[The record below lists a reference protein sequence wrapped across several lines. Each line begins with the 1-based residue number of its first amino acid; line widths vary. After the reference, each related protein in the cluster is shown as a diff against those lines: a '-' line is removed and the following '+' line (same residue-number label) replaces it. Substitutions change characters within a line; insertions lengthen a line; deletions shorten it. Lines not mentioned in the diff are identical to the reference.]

1 MDTQKAVVDQM
12 VNSYSGLVKNIDGA
26 SDSTKRAL
34 LDTVNTSSDVL
45 LQKLDATQQDRANSC
60 QVPLLC
66 LLHSEASTSPKGYF
80 AKPNVLLGHT
90 WANQFELDRK
100 PCCTSE
106 RHESSTLA
114 VPFSDICC
122 GFLGL

>member
-1 MDTQKAVVDQM
+1 MQKMDTQKAVVDQM

-60 QVPLLC
+60 QVPIALPSL
-66 LLHSEASTSPKGYF
+66 
-80 AKPNVLLGHT
+80 
-90 WANQFELDRK
+90 
-100 PCCTSE
+100 
-106 RHESSTLA
+106 
-114 VPFSDICC
+114 
-122 GFLGL
+122 